1 MVQATKELQYD
12 RRTDNYAIGRPT
24 RGAALAVRAYALI
37 FAASPFA
44 NGNNDEYAAAIGR

>member
-37 FAASPFA
+37 LQLVRLLMEIMMNMRS
-44 NGNNDEYAAAIGR
+44 NW